1 MICRRIAVVLIA
13 VLLSACSAHRTLERP
28 DLPPSQRP
36 YTVDGERYEPLPTHE
51 GYSENGLASWYGAEW
66 QGRKTSSGEPY
77 DMDAMTAAHKTLP
90 LGVYVTVRDR
100 RTGREVIVR
109 VNDRG
114 PFVRDRI
121 IDLSRGAARELGCE
135 TQGVVPVRVEA
146 LGYRTT
152 GPGGEVRY
160 TPLSD
165 YGLGTFAVQVASFGK
180 VENARRLAAELKNRY
195 GAATIQEAI
204 INGSLFYRV
213 QAGRYGSL
221 RQADEARKRFAV
233 TGFPGGFV
241 VAVDEK
247 R

>member
-1 MICRRIAVVLIA
+1 MYRRTSCIVLP
-13 VLLSACSAHRTLERP
+13 LLLAACSAHRTVERP

-36 YTVDGERYEPLPTHE
+36 YLVNGERYEPLPTSE
-51 GYSENGLASWYGAEW
+51 GYSEHGLASWYGAEW
-66 QGRKTSSGEPY
+66 QGRQTSSGEPY

-90 LGVYVTVRDR
+90 LGVYVKVSEL

-135 TQGVVPVRVEA
+135 EQGVVPVRVDA
-146 LGYRTT
+146 LGYRTI

-165 YGLGTFAVQVASFGK
+165 YGVGTFAVQVASFGK
-180 VENARRLAAELKNRY
+180 AENARRLAAELQNRY
-195 GAATIQEAI
+195 GAAIIQEATV
-204 INGSLFYRV
+204 NGSLFFRV

-241 VAVDEK
+241 VAVD
-247 R
+247 

>member
-1 MICRRIAVVLIA
+1 MYRLAPLILI
-13 VLLSACSAHRTLERP
+13 VSLLAACSGHRSAERSVY
-28 DLPPSQRP
+28 PPSQRP
-36 YTVDGERYEPLPTHE
+36 YTVFGERYSPLPTHE
-51 GYSENGLASWYGAEW
+51 GYGEDGLASWYGKEW

-90 LGVYVTVRDR
+90 LGVYVKVKVQ

-121 IDLSRGAARELGCE
+121 IDLSRGAARALGCE

-146 LGYRTT
+146 LGYRST
-152 GPGGEVRY
+152 GSDGVVSYAPMA
-160 TPLSD
+160 D
-165 YGLGTFAVQVASFGK
+165 YGVGTFAVQVAAFGQAD
-180 VENARRLAAELKNRY
+180 NARRLAAQLQSRY
-195 GAATIQEAI
+195 GAATVREAMV
-204 INGSLFYRV
+204 NGTLFYRV

-221 RQADEARKRFAV
+221 RQADEARKRFADS
-233 TGFPGGFV
+233 GYAGGFV
-241 VAVDEK
+241 VALDEK